1 MSDPTT
7 EGTPVDASTAEPRTR
22 PGTQGLST
30 KSFLVLA
37 LVALLPLLALP
48 FALWPLVTEAR
59 LLPAKVSEELKRI
72 EEAESQLVHQL
83 VEARKE
89 TKHMGLE
96 LNKTRRALRVQ
107 TELKELINRLAP
119 LANTERS
126 DEEILRDKGISAA
139 LKSEQDSF
147 TEVLLIRVDPPTAL
161 LARSG
166 KKGGKL
172 SKIRPELAR
181 LFDAGKS
188 PAPPERAGWLWRPL
202 ADGALHL
209 AVKLPDIIPDTQ
221 PIKSIPRME
230 TKRALVAVKSFHP
243 VMAITI
249 RSLLIALPLFGL
261 LLAGLALWW
270 WRSRFLRPA
279 RILGLAARE
288 MLTSPKSV
296 DPANWPKQD
305 ALADLAASLER
316 LLQRMQRLEQM
327 DKEKVMLADE
337 SLALKV
343 LLERAA
349 EGHLETH
356 AESDPGPLQE
366 VNQAF
371 NRMLD
376 RWTERAAGLIR
387 QADGLGKSANQMA
400 NLIGELGPMPEAT
413 KHVQSTAEGL
423 AELLGTQGLALC
435 READALLT
443 ALDAASTAENL
454 GQGESGFESAL
465 AGFALMADR
474 IAEATSCL
482 DQVNRLRQSTEVLA
496 TNLAISAEADSP
508 EQLDKMV
515 EDARGLAREAIELNE
530 HLGESLRQIEKSTK
544 RLGVEFQLAGE
555 QEQKLRKVINDR
567 NKVGG
572 RSAALRQRLEV
583 VQPGLSSL
591 ASDLRRVNSRL
602 EELERE
608 QFQKSNTVKAVAQ
621 GAESLAEGASG
632 LADELLI
639 FNAGRPVP
647 AAVTQAL
654 ARQKTALTRSIDQLQ
669 QLARAEGIEELSP
682 EASAILE
689 DIQRTASEARKRIQA
704 SESPSRE
711 A

>member
-1 MSDPTT
+1 MSIDSSKQTPEDP
-7 EGTPVDASTAEPRTR
+7 SIAEPRRR
-22 PGTQGLST
+22 PGDQGLAT

-37 LVALLPLLALP
+37 LVAILPLLALP

-59 LLPAKVSEELKRI
+59 LLPAKVSEDLKRI
-72 EEAESQLVHQL
+72 DDAETQLVRQL

-89 TKHMGLE
+89 TTRMGLE

-119 LANTERS
+119 LANTDRS
-126 DEEILRDKGISAA
+126 DEEILGDKGISAA
-139 LKSEQDSF
+139 LKSEQDIF

-172 SKIRPELAR
+172 TKTRPELAR

-209 AVKLPDIIPDTQ
+209 AVKLPDLIPDTQ
-221 PIKSIPRME
+221 PKKAIPRME
-230 TKRALVAVKSFHP
+230 PKKALAAVEHFHP

-270 WRSRFLRPA
+270 WRSRFLQPA

-296 DPANWPKQD
+296 DPANWSKHE

-327 DKEKVMLADE
+327 DKEKAIFADE
-337 SLALKV
+337 TLALKV

-376 RWTERAAGLIR
+376 RWTERAAGLVR

-400 NLIGELGPMPEAT
+400 KLIGELGPMPEAT
-413 KHVQSTAEGL
+413 TLVQSTAEGL

-443 ALDAASTAENL
+443 ALDAASTAEDL
-454 GQGESGFESAL
+454 GQGKSGFESAL

-474 IAEATSCL
+474 IAEATSSL

-508 EQLDKMV
+508 DQLDKMV
-515 EDARGLAREAIELNE
+515 EDARALAREAIELNE
-530 HLGESLRQIEKSTK
+530 HLGESLRQIEKSAK
-544 RLGVEFQLAGE
+544 RLGGEFQMAGE
-555 QEQKLRKVINDR
+555 QEQKLRMVINDR
-567 NKVGG
+567 SKIGG
-572 RSAALRQRLEV
+572 RSATLRQRLEV
-583 VQPGLSSL
+583 VQPGLSNL
-591 ASDLRRVNSRL
+591 AADFRRVNSRL

-608 QFQKSNTVKAVAQ
+608 QLHKSNTVRAVAQ

-654 ARQKTALTRSIDQLQ
+654 ARQKTALARSIDQLR
-669 QLARAEGIEELSP
+669 QLARSEGIEGLSP

-689 DIQRTASEARKRIQA
+689 DIQRTASEARERILT

>member
-1 MSDPTT
+1 MSIDSSKQTPEDP
-7 EGTPVDASTAEPRTR
+7 SIAEPRTR
-22 PGTQGLST
+22 PGTQGLAT

-37 LVALLPLLALP
+37 LVAILPLLALP

-59 LLPAKVSEELKRI
+59 LLPAKVTEELKRI
-72 EEAESQLVHQL
+72 EDAETQLVQQL

-89 TKHMGLE
+89 TTRMGLE

-119 LANTERS
+119 LANTDRS
-126 DEEILRDKGISAA
+126 DEEILGDKGISAA
-139 LKSEQDSF
+139 LKSEQDIF

-172 SKIRPELAR
+172 TKTRPELAR

-209 AVKLPDIIPDTQ
+209 AVKLPDLIPDTQ
-221 PIKSIPRME
+221 PKKAIPRME
-230 TKRALVAVKSFHP
+230 PKKALAAVEHFHP

-270 WRSRFLRPA
+270 WRSRFLQPA

-296 DPANWPKQD
+296 DPANWSKHE

-327 DKEKVMLADE
+327 DKEKAIFADE
-337 SLALKV
+337 TLALKV

-376 RWTERAAGLIR
+376 RWTERAAGLVR

-400 NLIGELGPMPEAT
+400 KLIGELGPMPEAT
-413 KHVQSTAEGL
+413 TLVQSTAEGL

-443 ALDAASTAENL
+443 ALDAASTAKDL

-465 AGFALMADR
+465 AGFSLMADR
-474 IAEATSCL
+474 IADATSSL
-482 DQVNRLRQSTEVLA
+482 DQVNKLRQSTEVLA

-508 EQLDKMV
+508 GQLDKMV
-515 EDARGLAREAIELNE
+515 EDARALAREAIELND
-530 HLGESLRQIEKSTK
+530 HLGESLRQIEKSAK
-544 RLGVEFQLAGE
+544 RLGGEFQMAGE
-555 QEQKLRKVINDR
+555 QEQKLRMVINDR
-567 NKVGG
+567 SKIGG
-572 RSAALRQRLEV
+572 RSATLRQRLEV
-583 VQPGLSSL
+583 VQPGLSNL
-591 ASDLRRVNSRL
+591 AADFRRVNSRL

-608 QFQKSNTVKAVAQ
+608 QLHKSNTVRAVAQ

-654 ARQKTALTRSIDQLQ
+654 ARQKTALARSIDQLR
-669 QLARAEGIEELSP
+669 QLARSEGIEGLSP

-689 DIQRTASEARKRIQA
+689 DIQRTASEARERILT